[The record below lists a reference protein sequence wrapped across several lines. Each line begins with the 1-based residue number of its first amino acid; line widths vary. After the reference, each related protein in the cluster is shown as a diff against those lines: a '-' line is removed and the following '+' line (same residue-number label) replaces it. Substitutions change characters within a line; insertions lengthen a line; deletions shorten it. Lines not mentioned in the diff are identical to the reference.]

1 MIGTAQR
8 EILDALIELYDKK
21 KDSVKGED
29 ISKLLGRSPGTI
41 RNQMQTLRALGY
53 VEGTPGPK
61 GGYTPS
67 MKAYEMLGI
76 EPVEKPYEVSLYR
89 EGKKIQGISAQ
100 KIVFTKVTHPSEC
113 RSIISVIGDT
123 RRIKDHEVITIGP
136 TPVNRVV
143 IKGEVVGRDDIKREI
158 LVDAHSITSIPKG
171 KVDDVATRKLISL
184 TSNMGLRECGKILLE
199 NRINAAPIIDN
210 GRLKGILTV
219 EEIVRAVAMGKMN
232 LKARDMAIKDVL
244 TIGKDSKLHTC
255 IRKMEKHDVGRLI
268 VMDAGKPVGIITRT
282 DILQRMAR

>member
-21 KDSVKGED
+21 KGSVKGED

-53 VEGTPGPK
+53 VDGVPGPR

-67 MKAYEMLGI
+67 MRAYEALGI
-76 EPVEKPYEVSLYR
+76 EPVENPYEVSLYR
-89 EGKKIQGISAQ
+89 CGKKVEGILVQ
-100 KIVFTKVTHPSEC
+100 KIVFVKVTHPSEC
-113 RSIISVIGDT
+113 RAIISVIGDT
-123 RRIKDHEVITIGP
+123 RKIKDHEIIKIGP

-143 IKGEVVGRDDIKREI
+143 IKGEVIGRDDTKREI
-158 LVDAHSITSIPKG
+158 LIDTHSITSIPKG
-171 KVDDVATRKLISL
+171 KVGDVATRKLISI
-184 TSNMGLRECGKILLE
+184 TSDMGLKECGEILLE

-210 GRLKGILTV
+210 GKLNGIVTV
-219 EEIVRAVAMGKMN
+219 EEIVRSVAKGKIN
-232 LKARDMAIKDVL
+232 VKAKDLAIKKVL
-244 TIGKDSKLHTC
+244 TIGKDSKLLTC
-255 IRKMEKHDVGRLI
+255 IRKMEKCDVGRLI
-268 VMDAGKPVGIITRT
+268 VMDNEKPVGIITRT